1 MVIHV
6 IEVGVDSTSQ
16 YPHNMNNEDP
26 SIGLH
31 ENLLVLKIVLGP
43 VYVSRS
49 IVHIDLMVSNVKT
62 NFFNDNNSHTNE
74 KSVGCESLKYDF

>member
-62 NFFNDNNSHTNE
+62 NFLMTTTVTLMRNQL
-74 KSVGCESLKYDF
+74 VVSL